1 VTAQTGTTS
10 MVYGNLATA
19 FFRMVQSGV
28 EEIELDGA
36 TWTRTDD
43 FYVSYLAAVGAPDW
57 PGRNLDAPWD
67 SLTGGD
73 INRCNPPLRIRVR
86 GITKMSD
93 EAREI
98 AHRFRGLVV
107 EAHRAGHQ
115 VQIDLLP

>member
-1 VTAQTGTTS
+1 
-10 MVYGNLATA
+10 
-19 FFRMVQSGV
+19 MVQSGV
-28 EEIELDGA
+28 QEIELDGA

-57 PGRNLDAPWD
+57 HGRNLDAVWD
-67 SLTGGD
+67 SLTGGG
-73 INRCNPPLRIRVR
+73 INRCNPPLHIRIRGTTR
-86 GITKMSD
+86 MSD

-98 AHRFRGLVV
+98 VHRFRGLVV